1 MKFVRATTAEAAVGN
16 YYPAGI
22 PAAVA
27 EVGSSSAGLAEG
39 SPAGNLAA
47 VAGPGSNSVD
57 LVEGFPAGNP
67 VAEDFPAEVGA
78 PSTAAVVV
86 AGIAALAGV
95 AAYLGTARTGHC
107 HRPFRVQ
114 PEAYSLRETCSHW
127 SFH

>member
-1 MKFVRATTAEAAVGN
+1 MKFVRATTAEAAVGS

-22 PAAVA
+22 PAEVA

-39 SPAGNLAA
+39 SPAGNLA
-47 VAGPGSNSVD
+47 VAAAPGSSSAVG
-57 LVEGFPAGNP
+57 LVEG
-67 VAEDFPAEVGA
+67 FPAEVGA
-78 PSTAAVVV
+78 PSTAAVV